1 MKLSEMQ
8 SARLSKDPRF
18 DGLFFIA
25 VKTTGIYCR
34 PICPAVSPKEENV
47 IYVSTA
53 IEAANL
59 GCRPCLRCRP
69 DSAPGSNPWKGTN
82 TTFERAIKLINNG
95 ELIDHSI
102 VQLSERLGI
111 SSRYLNSL
119 FQARLGISAKKYA
132 LYQQALFAKSLLQ
145 QSHLAVSEVAFACGF
160 ASVRRFNDY
169 FAQNLKTT
177 PSKIRKNKADKS
189 QCIQLFLSYR
199 PPYNW
204 PHCRDFLQVRA
215 IESME
220 WLTEHSYG
228 RAFTWPCANG
238 ALCTGWFD
246 ARHQPEKHGFI
257 VNIQLSD
264 SKQLLPV
271 VKNIRRLLDL
281 DANSQQID
289 QQLKASGK
297 LDTVIPGLRLPGIWN
312 LFEAGCRA
320 ILGQQISVVAALK
333 LVRTLVHGY
342 GSSLDNKI
350 FFPTPKQ
357 VANSDLLLLKMPN
370 SRRETLLRFARFMME
385 HRDEQHP
392 DTWLSLKGI
401 GPWTVNYA
409 KMRGL
414 SDSNIW
420 LGSDLG
426 IKKALAAQ
434 QIELQPSNSSPWQ
447 SYLTLHIWN
456 LL

>member
-18 DGLFFIA
+18 DGLFFVA

-47 IYVSTA
+47 SYVNTA

-102 VQLSERLGI
+102 EQLSERLGI
-111 SSRYLNSL
+111 SSRYLNTL
-119 FQARLGISAKKYA
+119 FQAKLGISAKKYA

-145 QSHLAVSEVAFACGF
+145 QSHLAISEVAFACGF
-160 ASVRRFNDY
+160 SSVRRFNDY

-177 PSKIRKNKADKS
+177 PSKIRKNKATKS
-189 QCIQLFLSYR
+189 QSIQLFLSYR

-204 PHCRDFLQVRA
+204 HHCRDFFQLRA

-220 WLTEHSYG
+220 WLTHNSYG
-228 RAFTWPCANG
+228 RTFTWPSASEE
-238 ALCTGWFD
+238 LCTGWFN
-246 ARHQPEKHGFI
+246 AHHQAEKHGFK
-257 VNIQLSD
+257 VEIQLSD
-264 SKQLLPV
+264 AKHLLPV
-271 VKNIRRLLDL
+271 VSNIRRILDL
-281 DANSQQID
+281 DANIQLID
-289 QQLKASGK
+289 QQLKNACK
-297 LDTVIPGLRLPGIWN
+297 LEDILVQGLRLPGIWN

-333 LVRTLVHGY
+333 LVHTLVHCY
-342 GSSLDNKI
+342 GTTLNNKK
-350 FFPTPKQ
+350 FFPTPEQ
-357 VANSDLLLLKMPN
+357 VANSDLLMLKMPT
-370 SRRETLLRFARFMME
+370 SRRETLIRFARFMSE
-385 HRDEQHP
+385 HEGAQLP
-392 DTWLSLKGI
+392 ETWLQLKGI

-426 IKKALAAQ
+426 IKNALAEHG
-434 QIELQPSNSSPWQ
+434 IDLNPSDSAPWQ
-447 SYLTLHIWN
+447 SYLTLQIWN
-456 LL
+456 L

>member
-8 SARLSKDPRF
+8 SARLSRDPRF
-18 DGLFFIA
+18 DGLFFVA

-47 IYVSTA
+47 SYVNTA

-102 VQLSERLGI
+102 DQLSDRLGI
-111 SSRYLNSL
+111 SSRYLNTL
-119 FQARLGISAKKYA
+119 FQAKLGISAKKYA

-145 QSHLAVSEVAFACGF
+145 QSHLAINEVAFACGF
-160 ASVRRFNDY
+160 SSVRRFNDY

-189 QCIQLFLSYR
+189 QTIQLFLSYR

-204 PHCRDFLQVRA
+204 DHCRDFLQTRA

-220 WLTEHSYG
+220 WLTDHSYG
-228 RAFTWPCANG
+228 RAFTWPSASG
-238 ALCTGWFD
+238 ELCTGWFD
-246 ARHQPEKHGFI
+246 AHHQAEKNGFT
-257 VNIQLSD
+257 VNILLSD

-271 VKNIRRLLDL
+271 VNNIRRLLDL
-281 DANSQQID
+281 DANSQLID
-289 QQLKASGK
+289 QQLKASCK
-297 LDTVIPGLRLPGIWN
+297 MDNLIPGLRLPGIWN

-333 LVRTLVHGY
+333 LVHTLVHCY
-342 GSSLDNKI
+342 GSSFDNKT
-350 FFPTPKQ
+350 FFPTAEQ
-357 VANSDLLLLKMPN
+357 VANSDLLLLKMPS
-370 SRRETLLRFARFMME
+370 SRRETLIRFARFMVE
-385 HRDEQHP
+385 HQDAQQP
-392 DTWLSLKGI
+392 DTWLQLKGI

-426 IKKALAAQ
+426 IKKALAVH
-434 QIELQPSNSSPWQ
+434 QIEFQPSDSSPWQ